1 MRAEVAYIY
10 GGAPKNDALA
20 DEPPNQEEDA
30 EFKDYNIVATAEKI
44 EDAEEYLN
52 QFYLCPN
59 DTTMGYNKSSYM

>member
-1 MRAEVAYIY
+1 MRAEVAYVY

-52 QFYLCPN
+52 QFYLWATINQVTCN
-59 DTTMGYNKSSYM
+59 LLETE